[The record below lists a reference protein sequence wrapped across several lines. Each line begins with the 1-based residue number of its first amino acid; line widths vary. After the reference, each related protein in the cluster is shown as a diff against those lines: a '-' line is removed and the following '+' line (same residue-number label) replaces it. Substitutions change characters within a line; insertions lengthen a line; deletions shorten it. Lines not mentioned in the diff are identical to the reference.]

1 MGDTGAGLAA
11 RAEFGRRV
19 RKRREALGLTQEG
32 LAHRGHLH
40 PVWISEVEGGKRN
53 ISFVSIL
60 RLAEALSVDAGELMA
75 GLNLAP

>member
-1 MGDTGAGLAA
+1 MGDSGTRLSAK
-11 RAEFGRRV
+11 AEFGRRV
-19 RKRREALGLTQEG
+19 RERREALGLTQEG

-60 RLAEALSVDAGELMA
+60 RLAEALSVDTGELMA
-75 GLNLAP
+75 GLSLQ